1 MSNPLIDLSE
11 ISYEDYLLAE
21 KYINESLLF
30 KSKEEKEIE
39 NTLSKLSELS
49 KIISPDKLTLG
60 DIDNLNNVANELNN
74 KADKIKNIKVKTYL
88 CISVISKSVEII
100 DKIIST
106 ISFVKSLKTTD
117 SSSNNNTTDDEN
129 VKKES
134 RIKILFKTIFSKET
148 LKSTIKSLFT
158 LKNIIKTLLSSI
170 NKVIGKY
177 NWRMYRT
184 EKDIDKGYEILLK
197 CEAKMIIEKKK
208 AQENNDKDTESSCN
222 EIIDFI
228 NKFKKERERQKAI
241 EQSKN
246 ESSILIEEYKGDEYK
261 LTTFRLI
268 CRDLGEA
275 LDIDVSNLR
284 SYCNSALY
292 MIRRVLEM
300 NDSNYTKKLSSIKE
314 KLKETNNYVKD
325 PDRQYNGV
333 SLQALFSKYSH
344 MFSNTYSN
352 FGMKI
357 REDFESKLEKYAIEM
372 SKIMYD
378 YKVELSIIITGKEE
392 NSIESSMDQLKS
404 KLSKKLSKSNIDKV
418 YLILDDIDNE
428 SKKTI
433 ENCLEFI
440 QSIKKI
446 SDSNRIKNDI
456 KYIVFKKL
464 FG

>member
-1 MSNPLIDLSE
+1 MSNSLIDLGE
-11 ISYEDYLLAE
+11 ITYEDYLLAE
-21 KYINESLLF
+21 EYINESLLL
-30 KSKEEKEIE
+30 KNREEKEIE

-49 KIISPDKLTLG
+49 KVISPDKLTLG

-74 KADKIKNIKVKTYL
+74 EADKIKNIKVKTYL
-88 CISVISKSVEII
+88 CISVISKVVEII

-117 SSSNNNTTDDEN
+117 SSNNNTIEDEN
-129 VKKES
+129 VEKGS

-158 LKNIIKTLLSSI
+158 LKNIIKTLLTSI

-177 NWRMYRT
+177 NWRMYKT
-184 EKDIDKGYEILLK
+184 EKDIDKGYEILLN
-197 CEAKMIIEKKK
+197 CEAKMILEKKK
-208 AQENNDKDTESSCN
+208 AKENKDKDTESACDEVIN
-222 EIIDFI
+222 FI
-228 NKFKKERERQKAI
+228 SKFKKEREKQRAI

-246 ESSILIEEYKGDEYK
+246 ESSILVEEYKGDEYK

-275 LDIDVSNLR
+275 LDIDLSNLK
-284 SYCNSALY
+284 SYCNTALY
-292 MIRRVLEM
+292 TIRRVLEM
-300 NDSNYTKKLSSIKE
+300 NDENKDKKFTSIQNKIKE
-314 KLKETNNYVKD
+314 TDNYIKD

-357 REDFESKLEKYAIEM
+357 REDFESKLENYAIEM
-372 SKIMYD
+372 NKVIND
-378 YKVELSIIITGKEE
+378 YKIELSIIITGKEN
-392 NSIESSMDQLKS
+392 NSIESSIDQLKT

-418 YLILDDIDNE
+418 YKLFDEVNDNSKRTIDN
-428 SKKTI
+428 
-433 ENCLEFI
+433 CMEFI
-440 QSIKKI
+440 KSIKQI
-446 SDSNRIKNDI
+446 SDSNKIKSDL
-456 KYIVFKKL
+456 KYVIFKKL